1 MLIGNRRGY
10 CMFWDV
16 DFAVA
21 SFAVIFIIVIL
32 YAGETK
38 LPVHRYK
45 IFNEIL
51 SVSLAA
57 LIWDIL
63 TAWVNHNLF
72 SVPLPIVQIVNIIYY
87 GLIAYRSFIF
97 FKYIT
102 YISGTQKHSRM
113 ILYSCAAIPVVIYYI
128 LIIIGAVHRDIFEI
142 SAGVYDHGWAYPGV
156 QFIVFYLAFF
166 AIVIILTHKNNYKPI
181 EFFSLIACNIMIFIG
196 LGVRIL
202 NPGKLIFNFFITL
215 VILIFYLSMQDPLIF
230 LDRRF
235 KFFNVEGLKALY
247 SELVSND
254 KNVYTYGFSIVSYE
268 EIKSMHGQST
278 MDEALRE
285 IGVLLKRMRRDEFGR
300 DSGIIFFYLN
310 SGHFA
315 LLSLSEKKLQTCR
328 DEIVKLFKAPFHC
341 NGNDII
347 LNLHGFFINDV
358 KEIPHNADEYVDALM
373 GLFSYASKPDSVDN
387 DEKKA
392 EIFKHISHERDI
404 VNALDRAIKNQSLEV
419 YFQPIFGVKEGRIN
433 GAEALSRI
441 IDPELGFIPP
451 GEFIEVAENKGLID
465 ALGDTIIR
473 KTCEFIKNH
482 DVKALGLDYINVN
495 LSPIQ
500 FTSGDIS
507 KHFTDIVNSYGIPHD
522 FIHVEITEQA
532 NVDADLME
540 LRMSELTKQ
549 GFHLALDDFGTGYSN
564 LNRIM
569 NFPFDVIKLDL
580 TIVWGYFREDK
591 KKSALPFLVSAF
603 KDNNYTITAE
613 GVETEEMAKGLAA
626 MGVDC
631 LQGYWFSKAI
641 PPDDF
646 VDYLKKEK
654 NKTVAL

>member
-1 MLIGNRRGY
+1 
-10 CMFWDV
+10 MFWDV

-21 SFAVIFIIVIL
+21 SLAIILIIVVF
-32 YAGETK
+32 YAGQTK
-38 LPVHRYK
+38 LPIHRYK
-45 IFNEIL
+45 IFDELLAVALVTLGWDFVASWINDNVLKVPFGLVIL
-51 SVSLAA
+51 SNILYYFLISYRGFVFYKYIVVISGVSRKGRKTLYIWTSLPLIAYIISLVISAA
-57 LIWDIL
+57 NHTIFNLQGSTYSTGWVYDALEFLLFFYVALSVFVVL
-63 TAWVNHNLF
+63 THGKNFKKVEYF
-72 SVPLPIVQIVNIIYY
+72 SVIACNLLIVV
-87 GLIAYRSFIF
+87 GLIAR
-97 FKYIT
+97 
-102 YISGTQKHSRM
+102 
-113 ILYSCAAIPVVIYYI
+113 
-128 LIIIGAVHRDIFEI
+128 
-142 SAGVYDHGWAYPGV
+142 
-156 QFIVFYLAFF
+156 
-166 AIVIILTHKNNYKPI
+166 
-181 EFFSLIACNIMIFIG
+181 IM
-196 LGVRIL
+196 
-202 NPGKLIFNFFITL
+202 NPDKLIFNFFVTL
-215 VILIFYLSMQDPLIF
+215 AILVLYFSMQDPLLY

-235 KFFNVEGLKALY
+235 KFFNSDGLKTLY
-247 SELVSND
+247 SECIANGQT
-254 KNVYTYGFSIVSYE
+254 VYTYGFSIVSYE
-268 EIKSMHGQST
+268 EIKSMHGQAT
-278 MDEALRE
+278 MDEALKE
-285 IGVLLKRMRRDEFGR
+285 IGNLLRRMRKDEFGG
-300 DSGIIFFYLN
+300 DSGIVFFYLN
-310 SGHFA
+310 NGYFA
-315 LLSLSEKKLQTCR
+315 LLSFSDEKLQTCR
-328 DEIVKLFKAPFHC
+328 DEIVKLFKSPFHC

-347 LNLHGFFINDV
+347 LNLHGFFINDE
-358 KEIPHNADEYVDALM
+358 KEIPHSAEEYIDALM
-373 GLFSYASKPDSVDN
+373 GLFAYAAKPDSVDN

-404 VNALDRAIKNQSLEV
+404 VNALDRAIRNQSLEV

-522 FIHVEITEQA
+522 FLHVEITEQA

-540 LRMSELTKQ
+540 IRMDELMKQ

-654 NKTVAL
+654 NKTEAL